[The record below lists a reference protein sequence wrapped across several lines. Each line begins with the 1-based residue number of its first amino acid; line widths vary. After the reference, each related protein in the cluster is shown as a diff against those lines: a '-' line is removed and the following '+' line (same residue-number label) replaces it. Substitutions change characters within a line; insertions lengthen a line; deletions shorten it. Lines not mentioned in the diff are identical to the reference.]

1 MKKAI
6 RKFEES
12 SIPDMLKKVRES
24 EAKFEIL
31 RYLAELEEV
40 SAKDLMKHVAQRIN
54 KVAERTLRNYIGS
67 GW

>member
-1 MKKAI
+1 
-6 RKFEES
+6 
-12 SIPDMLKKVRES
+12 MLKKVRES